1 MSLSYIYGSQRKN
14 LTAAN
19 NLPYMSEDS
28 AARIRSAASLLVKGG
43 TLTNEPCPKCGG
55 VQVRFADKTTCIN
68 CGNEVKA
75 GAATT
80 AAIIAQPPKAEEKAA
95 PAPQAPSSPNLSSAA
110 SLIEE
115 KIALLAAE
123 IRSESDISLQ
133 KQKAELLESY
143 LRILE
148 KTKSLAAS
156 S

>member
-1 MSLSYIYGSQRKN
+1 
-14 LTAAN
+14 
-19 NLPYMSEDS
+19 MSEDS

-55 VQVRFADKTTCIN
+55 VQVRLADKTTCIN

-75 GAATT
+75 GAAAAAT
-80 AAIIAQPPKAEEKAA
+80 AAAIAQPPKAEEKAA

>member
-1 MSLSYIYGSQRKN
+1 
-14 LTAAN
+14 
-19 NLPYMSEDS
+19 MSEDS

-75 GAATT
+75 GAAA

-95 PAPQAPSSPNLSSAA
+95 PAPQASSSPNLSSAA

>member
-1 MSLSYIYGSQRKN
+1 
-14 LTAAN
+14 
-19 NLPYMSEDS
+19 MSEDS

-43 TLTNEPCPKCGG
+43 TLTNEPCPKCRG
-55 VQVRFADKTTCIN
+55 VQVRLADKTTCIN

-75 GAATT
+75 GAA
-80 AAIIAQPPKAEEKAA
+80 AAAAAAAIAQPPKAEEKAA

>member
-1 MSLSYIYGSQRKN
+1 
-14 LTAAN
+14 
-19 NLPYMSEDS
+19 MSEDS

-43 TLTNEPCPKCGG
+43 TLTNEPCPKCRG
-55 VQVRFADKTTCIN
+55 VQVRLADKTTCIN

-75 GAATT
+75 GAVAT
-80 AAIIAQPPKAEEKAA
+80 AQPPKAEQKAA
-95 PAPQAPSSPNLSSAA
+95 LAPQAPSSPNLLSSAA

>member
-1 MSLSYIYGSQRKN
+1 MSW
-14 LTAAN
+14 
-19 NLPYMSEDS
+19 YMSEDNTT
-28 AARIRSAASLLVKGG
+28 RIRTAASLLVKGG

-75 GAATT
+75 GA
-80 AAIIAQPPKAEEKAA
+80 PPKTKEEKIA
-95 PAPQAPSSPNLSSAA
+95 PAQASTGLASAA
-110 SLIEE
+110 SIIEE

-123 IRSESDISLQ
+123 IRAESDISVQ

-148 KTKSLAAS
+148 KTKSLIG
-156 S
+156 

>member
-1 MSLSYIYGSQRKN
+1 
-14 LTAAN
+14 
-19 NLPYMSEDS
+19 MSEDS

-55 VQVRFADKTTCIN
+55 VQVRLADKTTCIN

-75 GAATT
+75 GAA
-80 AAIIAQPPKAEEKAA
+80 AAAAAAIAQPPKAEEKAA

>member
-1 MSLSYIYGSQRKN
+1 
-14 LTAAN
+14 
-19 NLPYMSEDS
+19 MSEDS

-55 VQVRFADKTTCIN
+55 VQVRLADKTTCIN

-75 GAATT
+75 GAA
-80 AAIIAQPPKAEEKAA
+80 AAAIAQPPKAEEKAA

>member
-1 MSLSYIYGSQRKN
+1 
-14 LTAAN
+14 
-19 NLPYMSEDS
+19 MSEDS

-55 VQVRFADKTTCIN
+55 VQVRLADKTTCIN

-75 GAATT
+75 GAA
-80 AAIIAQPPKAEEKAA
+80 AAAAAIAQPPKAEEKAA
-95 PAPQAPSSPNLSSAA
+95 PPPQAASSPNLLSSAA